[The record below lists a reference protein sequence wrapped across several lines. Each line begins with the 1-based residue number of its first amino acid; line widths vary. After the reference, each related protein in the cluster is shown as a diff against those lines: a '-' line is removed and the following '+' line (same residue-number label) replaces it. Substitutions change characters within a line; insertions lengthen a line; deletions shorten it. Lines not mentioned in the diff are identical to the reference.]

1 MTGYIEQH
9 LCQKVSENLQRLMKF
24 ANASGALTAFVKGA
38 IQAVTGEQ
46 HILNFINTQRK
57 TMSFGK

>member
-1 MTGYIEQH
+1 
-9 LCQKVSENLQRLMKF
+9 MKF

-57 TMSFGK
+57 TMNFGK